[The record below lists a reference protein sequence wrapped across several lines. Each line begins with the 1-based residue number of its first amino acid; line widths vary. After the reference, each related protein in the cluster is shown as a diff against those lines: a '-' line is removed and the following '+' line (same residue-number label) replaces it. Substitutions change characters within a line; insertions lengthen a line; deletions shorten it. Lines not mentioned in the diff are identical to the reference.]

1 MKSLFWTGKL
11 SLPVMLL
18 VNANNLL
25 AVLNGNSGNKR
36 AMKERV
42 KLGYEG
48 AFSDHITGYDKLA
61 GEFQKKAAIA
71 QLSGMDLR
79 NKEVIDI

>member
-18 VNANNLL
+18 VNANNIL
-25 AVLNGNSGNKR
+25 ALLNGNSGNKS

-48 AFSDHITGYDKLA
+48 AFSDHVTRYDELA
-61 GEFQKKAAIA
+61 ADYQKRTAVA
-71 QLSGMDLR
+71 QLNGMDFEAE
-79 NKEVIDI
+79 K